1 MNMNVQIAKGLIIA
15 GVILVIIGLIYYF
28 FQDKLGWLG
37 RLPGDFSY
45 KKDNFS
51 FFAPITTMLI
61 LSILLSVIIN
71 LIRRFL

>member
-1 MNMNVQIAKGLIIA
+1 AKGLIIA
-15 GVILVIIGLIYYF
+15 GVILIIIGLIYYF

>member
-1 MNMNVQIAKGLIIA
+1 MQIAKGLIIA
-15 GVILVIIGLIYYF
+15 GVILIIIGLIYYF

>member
-1 MNMNVQIAKGLIIA
+1 MQIANGLIIA
-15 GVILVIIGLIYYF
+15 GVILIIIGLIYYF

>member
-1 MNMNVQIAKGLIIA
+1 MQIAKGLIIA
-15 GVILVIIGLIYYF
+15 GVILIIIGLIYYF

-45 KKDNFS
+45 KKDSFS

-61 LSILLSVIIN
+61 LSILLSIIIN

>member
-1 MNMNVQIAKGLIIA
+1 MNVQIAKGLIIA

>member
-1 MNMNVQIAKGLIIA
+1 MNPQIAKSLILIGVVLIVFGL
-15 GVILVIIGLIYYF
+15 VFYF
-28 FQDKLGWLG
+28 FHDKLGWLG
-37 RLPGDFSY
+37 KLPGDFSY

-61 LSILLSVIIN
+61 LSLLISVIIN